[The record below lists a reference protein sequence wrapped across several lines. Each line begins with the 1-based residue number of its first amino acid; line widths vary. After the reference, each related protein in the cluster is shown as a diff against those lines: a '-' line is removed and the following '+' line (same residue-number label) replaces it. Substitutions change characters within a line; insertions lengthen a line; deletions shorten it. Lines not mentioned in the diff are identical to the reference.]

1 MAPLT
6 LESTALDAAAGAA
19 KSQGVPS
26 CQAMITL
33 PSSSP
38 SPPVPASS
46 VPSAAVLDQVAS
58 ELVVQAFLLDL

>member
-19 KSQGVPS
+19 KAQGVPS
-26 CQAMITL
+26 CQTVIML

-38 SPPVPASS
+38 ASPVPASS
-46 VPSAAVLDQVAS
+46 VPSTVVLD
-58 ELVVQAFLLDL
+58 